1 MNELICL
8 KLADLFKAL
17 ADPTRIKII
26 NALKDRELC
35 VCHLAKKINMEQ
47 SAVSHQLRLLRNMH
61 LVKNRRDGKEVF
73 YSLDDEH
80 VLMLFA
86 QGLEHV
92 EHTDK

>member
-1 MNELICL
+1 MNDFTCL

-26 NALKDRELC
+26 NALKDQELC

-80 VLMLFA
+80 VLTLFA